1 MIAVTILTMIADT
14 IIPNFGSLASIRYR
28 AVPTVVTVVPETV
41 SWEDLS
47 YTVVTDGV
55 DFIHPVVTGA
65 WRRPQKRNLTCR

>member
-1 MIAVTILTMIADT
+1 MIAVT

-47 YTVVTDGV
+47 YA
-55 DFIHPVVTGA
+55 VVTGS
-65 WRRPQKRNLTCR
+65 T